1 MGAIVRKRERNCKS
15 RSGFT
20 LVELMVTVAIVGIL
34 ASIAYPSYVEYVRR
48 ANRADAQAIMMENAQ
63 YMERYFTT
71 NGTYLGSTPLPK
83 PQSPASG
90 TPKYNITAP
99 AATLLATSYIIQAV
113 PTAAFPDPLCGT
125 LTVSQTGARTE
136 SGTGSQADC
145 WKN

>member
-1 MGAIVRKRERNCKS
+1 MRKRERNLKFQ
-15 RSGFT
+15 SGFT
-20 LVELMVTVAIVGIL
+20 LVELMVTVAIIGIL

-48 ANRADAQAIMMENAQ
+48 AHRADAQAIMMENAQ

-71 NGTYLGSTPLPK
+71 NGTYVGATPLPK
-83 PQSPASG
+83 PQSPESG
-90 TPKYNITAP
+90 AARYNITAP

-113 PTAAFPDPLCGT
+113 PTGAFSDPLCGT
-125 LTVSQTGARTE
+125 LTVSQTGAKTK